1 MEATYPYATYKEP
14 AKGKKGLLELWVPC
28 GSLWH
33 KRGGISLLYSSWSS
47 TDENQA
53 WIYLHQALPYLVV
66 LSPEL
71 WYPLLLLKPDILI
84 QVDLEEA
91 EKLLLPSPP
100 PLTISSSG
108 PGPGL
113 STNLSLWFSS
123 SAILEQILWE
133 DSYQD

>member
-1 MEATYPYATYKEP
+1 MR
-14 AKGKKGLLELWVPC
+14 AKPGY
-28 GSLWH
+28 
-33 KRGGISLLYSSWSS
+33 IS
-47 TDENQA
+47 TK
-53 WIYLHQALPYLVV
+53 HYLVV

-100 PLTISSSG
+100 PPLTISSS
-108 PGPGL
+108 GL

-133 DSYQD
+133 DSDQD